1 MFVEFTI
8 WGAWLPVLAI
18 RLLGPLRMTGKQV
31 GWVYATVPLACT
43 FAPFVSGY
51 LADRWINVE
60 WILVVC
66 HAAGAVLLFLA
77 ARQTTFR
84 GMFCAMLVFSIFYTA
99 TPALIN
105 KMLNLAFPADDPKLA
120 WVQPWVFLWAPVA
133 WAFVGFLLTGIR
145 QVWKMGGDGPD
156 CLYLAAL
163 LSLIMV
169 AICALQSTGGPSPV
183 GNPMGEALAMLRNP
197 HYLLFILTELVVAAM
212 MPFYLLGTG
221 PFMQDRGISGKN
233 VSGAMGIAQAAQAA
247 ATMLLLGWFL
257 DKAGFR
263 WTFVTGTLCLT
274 ALYATYSVSR
284 RASWI
289 VLVQV
294 LFGLECVFCM
304 AGGQMFVNATAPA
317 QINASAQ
324 SLIFIATYGV
334 GQFLGTQLAGLV
346 MERNLVNGKFQWP
359 KIWLVPLTTL
369 LIVVLVLVTAFK
381 APERS
386 QFQKCKSSPQKAVAC
401 RSQDYPSQ

>member
-1 MFVEFTI
+1 MWYDLHFSGQIFLLCGQQRT
-8 WGAWLPVLAI
+8 ARTLPERPLEGIREIASIEGEQGRLA
-18 RLLGPLRMTGKQV
+18 
-31 GWVYATVPLACT
+31 PLA
-43 FAPFVSGY
+43 
-51 LADRWINVE
+51 ADAGRCNVE
-60 WILVVC
+60 RVLVLC

-84 GMFCAMLVFSIFYTA
+84 GMFSVMLVFSVFYTA
-99 TPALIN
+99 TPALVN
-105 KMLNLAFPADDPKLA
+105 KMLSLAFPADDPELA

-145 QVWKMGGDGPD
+145 QVWKTGGDGPD

-163 LSLIMV
+163 LSLMMV
-169 AICALQSTGGPSPV
+169 AICALQPTGKPSPV

-197 HYLLFILTELVVAAM
+197 NYLLFMLSELVVAAM

-221 PFMQDRGISGKN
+221 PFMQDMGVSGKN
-233 VSGAMGIAQAAQAA
+233 VSAAMGIAQAAQAA

-257 DKAGFR
+257 EHAGFR
-263 WTFVTGTLCLT
+263 WTFVAGVLCLT

-289 VLVQV
+289 VLVQA

-304 AGGQMFVNATAPA
+304 AGGQMFVNAVAPA

-324 SLIFIATYGV
+324 SLIFIATYGT
-334 GQFLGTQLAGLV
+334 GQFLGTQFAGHV
-346 MERNLVNGKFQWP
+346 MERNRVNG
-359 KIWLVPLTTL
+359 
-369 LIVVLVLVTAFK
+369 
-381 APERS
+381 
-386 QFQKCKSSPQKAVAC
+386 
-401 RSQDYPSQ
+401 